1 VAKVGPNPDAVLR
14 SVSANRF
21 WLPGSGAGFI
31 DFQPDGTG
39 TVKGLIYG
47 PGSQKIPA
55 SRVR

>member
-1 VAKVGPNPDAVLR
+1 VGPNPDAVLR

-31 DFQPDGTG
+31 DFQPDSTG
-39 TVKGLIYG
+39 TVNGLIYG